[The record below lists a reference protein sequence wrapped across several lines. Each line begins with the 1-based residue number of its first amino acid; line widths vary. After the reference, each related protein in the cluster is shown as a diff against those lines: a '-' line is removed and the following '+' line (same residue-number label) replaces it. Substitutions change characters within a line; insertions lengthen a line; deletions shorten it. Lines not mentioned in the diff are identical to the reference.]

1 MRFSRTQLFGAL
13 FVLAVVWLVVLLR
26 LFFPSS

>member
-13 FVLAVVWLVVLLR
+13 ALLLVVWLVVAFRLL
-26 LFFPSS
+26 SSSL